1 MSTTATRNLLT
12 EAQAADYLGLSVK
25 TLQSWR
31 WRQTGP
37 PYHKLGGAVR
47 YRPEDLD
54 RWIEESRVAPADPA
68 RG

>member
-1 MSTTATRNLLT
+1 MSTTVTRHLLT

-31 WRQTGP
+31 WRRTGP

-54 RWIEESRVAPADPA
+54 RWIAESRVAPADLA